1 MNSRKWAGAS
11 LTSSSGYAFFL
22 FRWRCLLEGGWCSQ
36 NRCHVTRNTVPCPT
50 PPVQLHFK
58 AEAQEDPVELYHHL
72 TLYDASGT
80 NNAKRPVWEG
90 FVRL

>member
-1 MNSRKWAGAS
+1 M
-11 LTSSSGYAFFL
+11 
-22 FRWRCLLEGGWCSQ
+22 
-36 NRCHVTRNTVPCPT
+36 PCPT

>member
-1 MNSRKWAGAS
+1 M
-11 LTSSSGYAFFL
+11 
-22 FRWRCLLEGGWCSQ
+22 
-36 NRCHVTRNTVPCPT
+36 
-50 PPVQLHFK
+50 QLHFK